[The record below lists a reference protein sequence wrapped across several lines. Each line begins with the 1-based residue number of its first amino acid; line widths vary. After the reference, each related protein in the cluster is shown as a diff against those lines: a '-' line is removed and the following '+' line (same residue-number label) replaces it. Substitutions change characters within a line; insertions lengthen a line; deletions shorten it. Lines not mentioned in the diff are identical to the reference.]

1 MQFRLLAQVL
11 SALRSELFR
20 ILLLQ
25 RVDFFDRHS
34 EAELNSLLSTE
45 LETVRSFVLSNVS
58 RDRGLRAILEALGAV
73 GASSVRTFKEDY
85 KAALCRTLM
94 LQMGKQQES

>member
-1 MQFRLLAQVL
+1 MGWCTLPHNDLCALQFNHLLELLQTWTQVL
-11 SALRSELFR
+11 SALRAELFR

-25 RVDFFDRHS
+25 RVDFFDRHT

-58 RDRGLRAILEALGAV
+58 RDRGLRAILEATGAV
-73 GASSVRTFKEDY
+73 R
-85 KAALCRTLM
+85 
-94 LQMGKQQES
+94 